1 MKKGL
6 KIFLCVGA
14 AVIFIILT
22 LIISFF
28 IITAGAKLQPEKL
41 IDYTKT
47 ISVFDGEDNKIDN
60 VANISGQKSVNLQ
73 NLNKDTVNAFIA
85 SEDRNFYSHRGLNY
99 KRMLKATYKNAVS
112 LSFKEGASTI
122 SQQLIKNTHLNNG
135 KTIKRKLKEIKLT
148 KQLER
153 KYSKD
158 QILEMYLN
166 TIYFGHNCYGLQ
178 KAANYYFDRP
188 AEELDLEQSATVV
201 GLLISPNNYSPFKN
215 PDACLKR
222 RNVVLKN
229 MLDCAFIGKSDY
241 ETATAKPLSA
251 KQSNSSLKNSDYLHA
266 VFEELEGLNIVS
278 AGQLSEINIKTYL
291 DTKAQSVVE
300 KQQFDCD
307 ASIILRSADG
317 GIIAYRSSIG
327 NAKRQIGSTAKPI
340 FVYAPAIEQKKLHL
354 VTKINDEPINYNGY
368 APENYDKK
376 YRGFVSVEDSI
387 KQSLNIPAVK
397 TLNTLKLDEV
407 SAYAKKMNINLTS
420 EDKNL
425 SLALGAMKDGISL
438 KQLCDAY
445 STFQN
450 GGNFNESALIREITD
465 KNGKVLYSRKTDNK
479 RVFSEGT
486 ASLINKALIE
496 TVKSGTARKLNKLNF
511 DIACKTG
518 TCGNSEGNTDAYSV
532 GYTNDLCFGVWL
544 GSKDNKRI
552 NITGGIDCCQAA
564 YSVLSEIYNGKECK
578 KIDTTSG
585 TVTLDI
591 DREEYDQN
599 QKIVICDD
607 NCPKLNRY
615 PVQFVKNN
623 LPTEKS
629 VKFTKPTIQTPRIC
643 VNNNEICIM
652 LCQTQYYSYRINR
665 VKNGISKEIY
675 NEKWQQKIIDTP
687 EPGEYSYTITPYY
700 SWGGKIFE
708 GQTITLPKI
717 KVSKVDDNKSKDN
730 EDKNKIPDIV
740 FKDWFNS

>member
-6 KIFLCVGA
+6 KIFLWTGA
-14 AVIFIILT
+14 AVIFVILT
-22 LIISFF
+22 LIVSFF
-28 IITAGAKLQPEKL
+28 IITAGAKLQPDKL
-41 IDYTKT
+41 VDYTKS
-47 ISVFDGEDNKIDN
+47 ISVYDGEGNKIEN
-60 VANISGQKSVNLQ
+60 AANLSGKKSVNLQ
-73 NLNKDTVNAFIA
+73 NLNKNTVNAFIA
-85 SEDRNFYSHRGLNY
+85 SEDRNFYSHNGLNY
-99 KRMLKATYKNAVS
+99 RRMLKATYKNAIS

-135 KTIKRKLKEIKLT
+135 KTIKRKLKEIRLT
-148 KQLER
+148 KHLER

-178 KAANYYFDRP
+178 KAANYYFDKP

-215 PDACLKR
+215 PEACLKR

-229 MLDCAFIGKSDY
+229 MLDCSFIGRTEY
-241 ETATAKPLSA
+241 ETAISQPLSA

-266 VFEELEGLNIVS
+266 VFEELEELNVVKT
-278 AGQLSEINIKTYL
+278 GQLSEINIKTYL
-291 DTKAQSVVE
+291 NMKAQSAVE

-307 ASIILRSADG
+307 SSIFIRSSDG

-327 NAKRQIGSTAKPI
+327 NAKRQIGSTAKPL
-340 FVYAPAIEQKKLHL
+340 FVYGPAIEQKKLHL
-354 VTKINDEPINYNGY
+354 VTKINDQPINYNGY
-368 APENYDKK
+368 SPDNYDKR
-376 YRGFVSVEDSI
+376 YHGFVSVEDSI

-397 TLNTLKLDEV
+397 TLNTLKLDDV
-407 SAYAKKMNINLTS
+407 SAFAKKMNISLTA

-425 SLALGAMKDGISL
+425 SLALGAMSEGVSI

-450 GGNFNESALIREITD
+450 GGNFTTSALISEITD
-465 KNGKVLYSRKTDNK
+465 KNGKILYKHKTNSQK
-479 RVFSEGT
+479 VFSQGT
-486 ASLINKALIE
+486 ASLINKALVE

-511 DIACKTG
+511 DVACKTG
-518 TCGNSEGNTDAYSV
+518 TCGTGEGNTDAYSV

-544 GSKDNKRI
+544 GSKDNKKL
-552 NITGGIDCCQAA
+552 NVTGGIDCCSAA
-564 YSVLSEIYNGKECK
+564 YSILSELYEGKEHK

-591 DREEYDQN
+591 DREEYDGN

-615 PVQFVKNN
+615 TVQFSENN
-623 LPTEKS
+623 LPIEKS
-629 VKFTKPTIQTPRIC
+629 VKFTKPNIKIPYIS
-643 VNNNEICIM
+643 VINNEICIE

-665 VKNGISKEIY
+665 VKNNKSEEIY
-675 NEKWQQKIIDTP
+675 NGKWQQKIIDTP
-687 EPGEYSYTITPYY
+687 EPGEYSYTIIPYY
-700 SWGGKIFE
+700 SSRGNIFE
-708 GQTITLPKI
+708 GQSVTLPKI
-717 KVSKVDDNKSKDN
+717 KVSKIDD
-730 EDKNKIPDIV
+730 DKTKVPDIV
-740 FKDWFNS
+740 YKDWFNS